1 MNRILV
7 LSFLVLTLS
16 MTVNAQDNLK
26 SQLNKNKV
34 QPTNTIKISLRPEIV
49 GLWSMPIPNNKQC
62 IEYYNFKSNNNLV
75 VKSGAEWSTG
85 LYEYQPNQQMD
96 NKQAI
101 LTLNIQYDNNQ
112 LDCSGNRIDQSGEI
126 SQYLIKWR
134 NARSFELCNTDKSSQ
149 CFAVLHKVSP

>member
-112 LDCSGNRIDQSGEI
+112 LDCSGIVLINREKFLNI
-126 SQYLIKWR
+126 
-134 NARSFELCNTDKSSQ
+134 
-149 CFAVLHKVSP
+149 